1 MCASP
6 KLPGKVDLPGNER
19 NQYSHTLLQTTSIV
33 KAGQDPYHRGVSAKR
48 RPKKGI
54 AGKREAREREFWD
67 EHAPSVEAC
76 LREYG
81 AGPDAMTTALLDA
94 VEPLDGTRVLDFA
107 CGTGIT
113 SAWLADRGAAVT
125 GIDLSPGSTARAAEL
140 CRAAGADVTFATGP
154 LESQPY
160 LGTFDRIVGRFA
172 LHHVD
177 VAAVAPVLAALMRPD
192 GVAAFL
198 ETMDSNPLLR
208 LARRRLVGRVGIPR
222 FGTLDEHPLTRA
234 DLRVLEAAF
243 GELDIRVPKMT
254 FFRIFDRQ
262 VLRHR
267 GRRASRALGAL
278 DDLLLTR
285 LHLDSWSYHQLLVL
299 SRSRP

>member
-1 MCASP
+1 
-6 KLPGKVDLPGNER
+6 LHE
-19 NQYSHTLLQTTSIV
+19 QE
-33 KAGQDPYHRGVSAKR
+33 KR
-48 RPKKGI
+48 RNEI
-54 AGKREAREREFWD
+54 AEEREARERRFWD
-67 EHAPSVEAC
+67 EHVPSVADC
-76 LREYG
+76 LREYA
-81 AGPDAMTTALLDA
+81 AGPDDLTAALLDA
-94 VEPLDGTRVLDFA
+94 VEPLAGATVLDFA

-125 GIDLSPGSTARAAEL
+125 GIDLSPQSTARASEF
-140 CRAAGADVTFATGP
+140 CRAIGADISFVSRRPRYRFVTGP
-154 LESQPY
+154 LESQHD

-177 VAAVAPVLAALMRPD
+177 VAAVAPLLASRLRPG
-192 GVAAFL
+192 GVGAFL
-198 ETMDSNPLLR
+198 ETMDSNPVLR
-208 LARRRLVGRVGIPR
+208 LARRHLVGRFGIPR

-234 DLRVLEAAF
+234 DLELLDATF
-243 GELDIRVPKMT
+243 GELELRVPRMT

-267 GRRASRALGAL
+267 NRRASRAIGAL

-299 SRSRP
+299 KRSHES